1 MSLPPADTGV
11 PGIVLSMRPMPL
23 PNFPDAVAKS
33 DVMSFGVLVAEER
46 RRWCEV
52 YGFERDGESR
62 LGDSGEHKTRI

>member
-1 MSLPPADTGV
+1 
-11 PGIVLSMRPMPL
+11 MPL